1 MGNSNENL
9 VTHYLTLGRKGVKV
23 ACIASAKGKLE
34 RGGQKNSY
42 VFFCPPPPSPFP
54 IVLATQARVKVD

>member
-23 ACIASAKGKLE
+23 ACVASAKGKLG
-34 RGGQKNSY
+34 RGGQKIVTY
-42 VFFCPPPPSPFP
+42 FFLPSPFP
-54 IVLATQARVKVD
+54 FVLATQARVKVD